1 MPSLSIPIFSR
12 FSLTL
17 RVAFS
22 TPLCQRCLGSM
33 IFAKEWLDRD
43 CYMTTVCGPLWK
55 YWSILY
61 FQIWKTFTS
70 IFLCALS
77 PSSSRI
83 AWLIHYIIT
92 GNPLHSDSNKWT
104 ALCRWRKAVSQG
116 TMGNDYSRNKANTFT
131 RVWTLQTI
139 KGESQL
145 NLQQKKIFF
154 FRLILSLWRL
164 DVTISFYSTCQ
175 CPLSYFLINE
185 IQFFQLHALNPSYFF
200 LSSQCGTNLLMLM
213 TCQLCR
219 WDNRW

>member
-1 MPSLSIPIFSR
+1 MLFDHLAGISGEVYSVGVFRGGASYLLLAKWALCAPLVNMPSLSIPIFSR

-116 TMGNDYSRNKANTFT
+116 TMGNVYSRNKANTFT

-145 NLQQKKIFF
+145 NLQQQRF
-154 FRLILSLWRL
+154 
-164 DVTISFYSTCQ
+164 
-175 CPLSYFLINE
+175 
-185 IQFFQLHALNPSYFF
+185 
-200 LSSQCGTNLLMLM
+200 SSS
-213 TCQLCR
+213 
-219 WDNRW
+219 D